1 MPETV
6 IMLNDCYEPIL
17 NAMSNPSWL
26 LTPDGSIIFANNAAK
41 NRFFLDSSDDK
52 KRFDSLVSGEPGKT
66 KMLLQMWSSSK
77 SALPGSIIFK
87 PPEGD
92 EKNEIECLCK
102 GNLIRPSSK
111 EQPAL
116 IFVQSTDKQNTS
128 HSFRALNDKIEQ
140 LSKEIKIRK
149 YAQEEITQLNKN
161 LEAKVKSRTVELEGA
176 NDILKRS
183 FEELEK
189 AQSQIIRS
197 ERLASLGGMVAGV
210 AHEINTPV
218 GVCVTAASFQEEQ
231 VNYFRDRYEN
241 NTLTRN
247 DFESFLNVTSESSGI
262 ILANL
267 DRAADLV
274 KSFKQLAVDQ
284 TSDES
289 RDIDMKSHI
298 KELLASLKPYFR
310 DTSHTHELDCPD
322 DIKIHSFPGS
332 IAQVISNLIGN
343 SIMHGF
349 EGIEKG
355 LIKIAVNK
363 TSNGVEIRYSDNG
376 KGIEKTNHK
385 KIFDPFFTTKR
396 NQGGTGLGMNIV
408 YNLVT
413 SKLLGDIK
421 LNGKQK
427 PGAHFDI
434 KLPFNVLN
442 NEK

>member
-1 MPETV
+1 MPETL
-6 IMLNDCYEPIL
+6 IMLTDCYEPVL

-41 NRFFLDSSDDK
+41 KRFFLDTSDDE
-52 KRFDSLVSGEPGKT
+52 KRFDSLVSGESGKT
-66 KMLLQMWSSSK
+66 RMLLQMWSSSK
-77 SALPGSIIFK
+77 SALPGNITFK
-87 PPEGD
+87 PPKGD
-92 EKNEIECLCK
+92 EIECLCK
-102 GNLIRPSSK
+102 GNLIRPPGK
-111 EQPAL
+111 EQPAI
-116 IFVQSTDKQNTS
+116 IFVQSTDKQNSS

-149 YAQEEITQLNKN
+149 YAQQEITQLNKN

-183 FEELEK
+183 IEELEK
-189 AQSQIIRS
+189 AQSQIIRT

-231 VNYFRDRYEN
+231 VNHFRERYEN

-310 DTSHTHELDCPD
+310 DTSHSHQLDCPD
-322 DIKIHSFPGS
+322 NIKIHSYPGS

-343 SIMHGF
+343 SIIHGF
-349 EGIEKG
+349 EGMEKG
-355 LIKIAVNK
+355 IIKIAVNK
-363 TSNGVEIRYSDNG
+363 TSSGVEIHYSDNG
-376 KGIEKTNHK
+376 KGIEKTNRK

-408 YNLVT
+408 YNLIT

-421 LNGKQK
+421 LNGKRK

-442 NEK
+442 NKN